1 MIQQEYRVNMV
12 PEGRPTVIHVRQY
25 DGGSRTLSFQL
36 YGGGLP
42 WEVPEGATVTIDGTK
57 ADGKGFSYI
66 ATASGSTVTVTVT
79 QQMTAAAGRAACQ
92 LTVTKGEKVLGSAS
106 LILDVEG
113 AALPEDADMS
123 KTDIASLETWKN
135 QALNAKEAAETAEAN
150 AKGSATAAA
159 SSASTAS
166 TKASAASTSA
176 SNAASSASAAQT
188 AKTAAETAQGKAETA
203 ESNAASS
210 ASTAST
216 KASAAAT
223 SATNAA
229 NSASAAASSASTA
242 STKASAAST
251 SASNAASSATAA
263 QTAKAAA
270 ETAQGKAE
278 TAESNAASSASTAS
292 TKASAASTSA
302 SNAASSATAAATSA
316 STASTKATAASTSA
330 SNAASSATAAATSA
344 SNAASSASAA
354 AASAAEADTKNKA
367 DKKVPS
373 TAGNIATLDASGNL
387 ADSGKQP
394 TAAGIG
400 AAAASHT
407 HGAGD
412 ITSGTLPI
420 ARGGTGGTTAEA
432 ARSNLGITTP
442 ARRVTSTWT
451 SGNWECQQWNDG
463 YVECW
468 GRLSLTTAVSTASG
482 KVYRSD
488 YLTINY
494 PVTFDTSLPTVS
506 ASMWPWSTS
515 TKILWLAT
523 AFNRSDGVAYYIVS
537 SESLPSADYNFT
549 IYACG
554 YTS

>member
-1 MIQQEYRVNMV
+1 M
-12 PEGRPTVIHVRQY
+12 
-25 DGGSRTLSFQL
+25 
-36 YGGGLP
+36 
-42 WEVPEGATVTIDGTK
+42 
-57 ADGKGFSYI
+57 
-66 ATASGSTVTVTVT
+66 
-79 QQMTAAAGRAACQ
+79 
-92 LTVTKGEKVLGSAS
+92 LGSAS

-123 KTDIASLETWKN
+123 KTDISSLETWKN
-135 QALNAKEAAETAEAN
+135 QALNAKEAAQEKAETAQGKAETAETN
-150 AKGSATAAA
+150 AKSSATAAA

-188 AKTAAETAQGKAETA
+188 AK
-203 ESNAASS
+203 
-210 ASTAST
+210 
-216 KASAAAT
+216 
-223 SATNAA
+223 
-229 NSASAAASSASTA
+229 
-242 STKASAAST
+242 
-251 SASNAASSATAA
+251 
-263 QTAKAAA
+263 AAA

-278 TAESNAASSASTAS
+278 TAEANAASSATTAS
-292 TKASAASTSA
+292 TKAS
-302 SNAASSATAAATSA
+302 
-316 STASTKATAASTSA
+316 AASTSA

-412 ITSGTLPI
+412 ITSGTLPVS
-420 ARGGTGGTTAEA
+420 RGGTGGTTAEA

>member
-66 ATASGSTVTVTVT
+66 ATASGSTVTVTVEK
-79 QQMTAAAGRAACQ
+79 QMTAAAGRAACQ

-113 AALPEDADMS
+113 AALPEDADMP

-135 QALNAKEAAETAEAN
+135 QALNASAAAEAAQGKAETAQGKAETAETN
-150 AKGSATAAA
+150 AKSSATAAA

-166 TKASAASTSA
+166 TKA
-176 SNAASSASAAQT
+176 
-188 AKTAAETAQGKAETA
+188 TAAA
-203 ESNAASS
+203 
-210 ASTAST
+210 
-216 KASAAAT
+216 
-223 SATNAA
+223 
-229 NSASAAASSASTA
+229 
-242 STKASAAST
+242 T

-278 TAESNAASSASTAS
+278 TAEANAASSATTAS
-292 TKASAASTSA
+292 TKAS
-302 SNAASSATAAATSA
+302 
-316 STASTKATAASTSA
+316 AASTSA

-412 ITSGTLPI
+412 ITSGTLPVSRGGTGGTTAATARSSLGAAAASHTHGAGDITSGTLPI

-432 ARSNLGITTP
+432 ARSSLGI
-442 ARRVTSTWT
+442 ANSVTSTGT
-451 SGNWECQQWNDG
+451 SGNWRYRKWSDG
-463 YVECW
+463 FMECW
-468 GRLSLTTAVSTASG
+468 CTDSQTTKISYQNGSIYGSLGFTL
-482 KVYRSD
+482 D
-488 YLTINY
+488 F
-494 PVTFDTSLPTVS
+494 PVTFSSSPMVFASTYKQYSTVWTSFDVISTTQMEYSLTSPQLVS
-506 ASMWPWSTS
+506 ATS
-515 TKILWLAT
+515 TYET
-523 AFNRSDGVAYYIVS
+523 N
-537 SESLPSADYNFT
+537 

>member
-25 DGGSRTLSFQL
+25 DGGSRTLRFQL

-135 QALNAKEAAETAEAN
+135 QALNASAAAETAQGKAETAQEAAETAEAN

-203 ESNAASS
+203 ESNAATS

-242 STKASAAST
+242 STKAS
-251 SASNAASSATAA
+251 
-263 QTAKAAA
+263 
-270 ETAQGKAE
+270 
-278 TAESNAASSASTAS
+278 
-292 TKASAASTSA
+292 
-302 SNAASSATAAATSA
+302 
-316 STASTKATAASTSA
+316 AASTSA

-420 ARGGTGGTTAEA
+420 ARGGTGGTTAA
-432 ARSNLGITTP
+432 TARSSLGI
-442 ARRVTSTWT
+442 ANSVTSTGT
-451 SGNWECQQWNDG
+451 SGNWRYRKWSDG
-463 YVECW
+463 FMECW
-468 GRLSLTTAVSTASG
+468 CTDSQTTRISNQNGSIYGSLGFTLDFPVTFSSSPMVFASTYKPYDTVWVLLDGISPTQMAYGLASPELVSAVST
-482 KVYRSD
+482 YE
-488 YLTINY
+488 TN
-494 PVTFDTSLPTVS
+494 
-506 ASMWPWSTS
+506 
-515 TKILWLAT
+515 
-523 AFNRSDGVAYYIVS
+523 
-537 SESLPSADYNFT
+537 